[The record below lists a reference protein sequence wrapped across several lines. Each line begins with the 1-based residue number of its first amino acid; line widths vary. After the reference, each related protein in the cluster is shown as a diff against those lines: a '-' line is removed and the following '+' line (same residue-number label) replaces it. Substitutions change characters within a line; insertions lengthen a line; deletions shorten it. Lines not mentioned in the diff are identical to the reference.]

1 MKELRNEENE
11 ENEEIHLLTILA
23 DYSIDIFH
31 VILQRSPLAHFHSFI
46 DH

>member
-1 MKELRNEENE
+1 MKELRNE

-31 VILQRSPLAHFHSFI
+31 VILQRSPMAHFHSFI

>member
-11 ENEEIHLLTILA
+11 ENEEIHLLTIL
-23 DYSIDIFH
+23 D

>member
-1 MKELRNEENE
+1 MKELRNE

-31 VILQRSPLAHFHSFI
+31 VILQRSPLADFHSFI